1 MADSNS
7 VRPIRSPARS
17 DGPRQG
23 SSPARPART
32 GEKPGT
38 PVWQPV
44 VQVMLPT
51 RQHGPENR
59 ERMRAAVLD
68 WAGNSRRWRGGWREH
83 IPESAYAGA
92 PFEAMEDDCHLQV
105 TKTADKKVW
114 SFHVEHPEQSA
125 RPRRWKLEAFVAD
138 RDTHDEVGVRVF
150 CLAPAGEFI
159 HSNSPVI
166 VKSFVQ
172 SGQLLDAGF
181 DIRDTPIPADDDD
194 SYERFTDLILA
205 PARRLP
211 VVVLSQLASRTE
223 DAKYAVD
230 PALLAR
236 SFQGVAHVVG
246 LPANQCQWLSDEL
259 GRDLGV
265 FRGAVRVYMPGFNA
279 HADRRDH
286 PLYLAE
292 RIVMDKSQKSFDKL
306 LGRRIRGST
315 VDTSEKLS
323 AWPQADAVAAKSG
336 LNLFEGLRRAL
347 GLFKRNQA

>member
-1 MADSNS
+1 MLLSRRHGAD
-7 VRPIRSPARS
+7 
-17 DGPRQG
+17 
-23 SSPARPART
+23 
-32 GEKPGT
+32 
-38 PVWQPV
+38 
-44 VQVMLPT
+44 
-51 RQHGPENR
+51 NR
-59 ERMRAAVLD
+59 EGLRAAVLD
-68 WAGNSRRWRGGWREH
+68 WAGNSRRWRGGWRES
-83 IPESAYAGA
+83 IPDSAYAGS
-92 PFEAMEDDCHLQV
+92 PFETLEEDVHLQV
-105 TKTADKKVW
+105 TKSADNKVW
-114 SFHVEHPEQSA
+114 SFHVEHPDSA

-138 RDTHDEVGVRVF
+138 RDTRDEVGVRVF
-150 CLAPAGEFI
+150 CQAAPGEFV
-159 HSNSPVI
+159 HSNSPAL

-172 SGQLLDAGF
+172 EHQLLDAGF
-181 DIRDTPIPADDDD
+181 DVKDAPIVVEDDD

-205 PARRLP
+205 SERRLP
-211 VVVLSQLASRTE
+211 VVVLSGLASKAV
-223 DAKYAVD
+223 DGKYAVA
-230 PALLAR
+230 PAPLAR
-236 SFQGVAHVVG
+236 SLQGVAHVVG

-279 HADRRDH
+279 HADKQDH